1 MSTTLLS
8 NEWRDEATRR
18 FPQFA
23 ESISRADTPYFVWIE
38 LTNAFERA
46 YADGD
51 EALIGEIYAYAGWCC
66 RQPPGATA
74 EDDLGTC
81 VACCLFEDIPTMPK
95 ALQDMPRWWK
105 LDDVVLMKP
114 IFCYH
119 AGVEGYAQILARF
132 AEKDV
137 QDIQR
142 IEWELEG

>member
-1 MSTTLLS
+1 VN
-8 NEWRDEATRR
+8 NEWRDEAMRR

-23 ESISRADTPYFVWIE
+23 ESISRANTPYFVWIE

-51 EALIGEIYAYAGWCC
+51 EALIGAIYGYAGWCC
-66 RQPPGATA
+66 RQPPGTTA

-95 ALQDMPRWWK
+95 ALHDMPRWWK

-137 QDIQR
+137 QGIQR

>member
-1 MSTTLLS
+1 MNGVRAQGLAVLAAGLIIVGAAGVWWANAPLS
-8 NEWRDEATRR
+8 
-18 FPQFA
+18 PLP
-23 ESISRADTPYFVWIE
+23 ADT
-38 LTNAFERA
+38 T
-46 YADGD
+46 ADLLDVEKGGRRLL
-51 EALIGEIYAYAGWCC
+51 A
-66 RQPPGATA
+66 PPGATA